1 MSTDTKKAKLLALL
15 RRQYVTPID
24 ALNKCGIFS
33 LAQRVSEWRR
43 DGHVIGDKWIVT
55 PSGARVKAYRL
66 LKAAQ

>member
-1 MSTDTKKAKLLALL
+1 MSDTKKDTLFCLL

-24 ALNKCGIFS
+24 ALNYCGIFS

-43 DGHVIGDKWIVT
+43 DGHLIGDKWIVT

-66 LKAAQ
+66 LKVAQ